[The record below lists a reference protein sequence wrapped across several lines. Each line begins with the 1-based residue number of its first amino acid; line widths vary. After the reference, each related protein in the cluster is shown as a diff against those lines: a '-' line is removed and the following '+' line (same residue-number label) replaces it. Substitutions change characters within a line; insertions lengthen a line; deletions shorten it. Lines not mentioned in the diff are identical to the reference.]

1 MSRLSTNKRRGLVIF
16 GAGKIAA
23 VLADYFR
30 RDSDYELAGF
40 TCEAS
45 FVAASEHD
53 GLPWVPFDEVA
64 RRFAPDTHE
73 LHVAVGYHQLNR
85 VRERIFDEAKT
96 MGYRLASFV
105 SSRSW
110 PGKDLV
116 CGENCFVADGVSVE
130 PGAVIGNNV
139 ALWSNVVVGHHAHI
153 HDHCWLAAGTVV
165 GGSAVIE
172 ERCFAALNV
181 TVGHEVTV
189 GADSFLGARALVT
202 KSQPPRSVLIE
213 RDTERFRLDS
223 EQFMRISKLR

>member
-1 MSRLSTNKRRGLVIF
+1 MNRTKKLVIF

-30 RDSDYELAGF
+30 RDSDYKLAGF

-45 FVAASEHD
+45 FVASSEHD
-53 GLPWVPFDEVA
+53 GLPLVPFDEVA

-73 LHVAVGYHQLNR
+73 MHIAVGYHQLNR
-85 VRERIFDEAKT
+85 ARERIFEEAKA

-110 PGKDLV
+110 PGKGLA

-130 PGAVIGNNV
+130 PGATIGNNV
-139 ALWSNVVVGHHAHI
+139 ALWSNVVVGHHAQI

-181 TVGHEVTV
+181 TIGNEARV
-189 GADSFLGARALVT
+189 GADSFLGACALVT

-223 EQFMRISKLR
+223 GQFMKISKLR